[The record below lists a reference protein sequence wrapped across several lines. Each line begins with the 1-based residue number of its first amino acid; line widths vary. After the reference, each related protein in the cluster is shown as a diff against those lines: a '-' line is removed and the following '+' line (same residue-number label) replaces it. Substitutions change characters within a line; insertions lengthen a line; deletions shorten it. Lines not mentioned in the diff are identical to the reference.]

1 MKNYNFLNHL
11 ILRSPQYSYN
21 QYSIEKVEKI
31 LKDVHFQIAIYLASP
46 QLYNIIASKTL
57 EYKSLSFKEQLS
69 IKRYYNRMSFRP
81 TPFGSFSSFTLASWG
96 LDEPI
101 RLDEQNAKLHL
112 NIDQEI
118 VIHLAEK
125 LIGNEL
131 ENNAFICNPTLYK
144 SGREFRF
151 IKTNFAEKKK
161 KILFDLESYEYNI
174 LTSPLI
180 IFCSNSFR
188 PGTEIMAFMT
198 KISGCDQETAKD
210 YLHFLIDAQI
220 IIPYAATNIIGEDYL
235 NRLLNLN
242 YTEIDIRP
250 FQQAL
255 SEIYEQLNII
265 PFPAISHLVKL
276 SGQLAGLFSSYQK
289 EKANQFFYAGLER
302 KVTAGSL
309 NINYQKQITDG
320 LKALGVL
327 SQPAQPLML
336 QQFIQDFKSRYD
348 RQKIPLLQA
357 IDPET
362 GIGYGPDITP
372 PSETE
377 LLRQVNFSE
386 TQKSSIM
393 LEWSTV
399 HQLLLKKWNNN
410 QHSSDPILLNEA
422 DLLSIPTSQTL
433 RSPPTLS
440 VLFRVLDNVI
450 FLETVGGVSATA
462 LIGRFTAWNK
472 DVHNLSQQLASFE
485 QLANPE
491 VFFADIGQLSDTHAD
506 NINRRKH
513 SYEYE
518 IPINSVS
525 TLPFDHQIPPS
536 DLWVSV
542 IGDELILESKLR
554 QKVIIPRL
562 SSAYNYS
569 RNHLALFRILCDLQ
583 YQGLQGNYSFDL
595 EQFFPGMPQYPR
607 VVFKQ
612 TILCPAIWH
621 LSQQDLKELKS
632 VVTNDVLNRFK
643 LLKEKLKL
651 PSVVALSKFDQ
662 QMVFNTDNE
671 EEVLFL
677 IDCLKSMD
685 QAALQEYFLPAQPT
699 ATTSDGNPLVSQF
712 IAFLYKDEAIYP
724 GNPTTDII
732 AKTKVK
738 QEYILGSK
746 WLYLKLYC
754 NTATANDLLAKKLLP
769 LLKKFDNEG
778 LLSWFFIRYRDS
790 GYHIRLR
797 LKVKENVIGP
807 VLILL
812 KKRLEG
818 SVHYHLIREYQADT
832 YRREMERYGA
842 DVIDLV
848 EGFFHGSS
856 ELVIRYIKISR
867 LKSFKNSYHSLALVS
882 VTYLLNGFL
891 PDINIRITFLEQM
904 VQTFYSE
911 FSNDKSLKIEL
922 DQKYRE
928 IKKEIAG
935 LLPHQ
940 EYYEKLKLM
949 RWSDI
954 FELKTNAILNVASG
968 FTAKRKNQLLADLI
982 HMHLNRIFIDRQRNQ
997 ELIIYYCLYKYQ
1009 GSVKAIADKSQLK
1022 FTS

>member
-1 MKNYNFLNHL
+1 
-11 ILRSPQYSYN
+11 
-21 QYSIEKVEKI
+21 
-31 LKDVHFQIAIYLASP
+31 
-46 QLYNIIASKTL
+46 
-57 EYKSLSFKEQLS
+57 
-69 IKRYYNRMSFRP
+69 MSFRP

-96 LDEPI
+96 LEELI
-101 RLDEQNAKLHL
+101 RLDEQSAKLHL

-118 VIHLAEK
+118 VLHLAER
-125 LIGNEL
+125 LIGNDL

-151 IKTNFAEKKK
+151 IKTNFSEKKK
-161 KILFDLESYEYNI
+161 KILFDLESYEDNT

-180 IFCSNSFR
+180 IFCSNSFK
-188 PGTEIMAFMT
+188 PGTEIMAFMA
-198 KISGCDQETAKD
+198 KISGCDRETAKD
-210 YLHFLIDAQI
+210 YLYFLVDAQI
-220 IIPYAATNIIGEDYL
+220 VISQTAANIIGKDYL
-235 NRLLNLN
+235 NRLLN

-255 SEIYEQLNII
+255 SEIYEKLNNV

-276 SGQLAGLFSSYQK
+276 SGQLAGLFSGSQK

-302 KVTAGSL
+302 KVADGSL
-309 NINYQKQITDG
+309 NSKYQKQITEG
-320 LKALGVL
+320 LKALSAL
-327 SQPAQPLML
+327 AQPAQPLML

-362 GIGYGPDITP
+362 GIGYGPGIASP
-372 PSETE
+372 LENE
-377 LLRQVNFSE
+377 LLRQVNFTESPK
-386 TQKSSIM
+386 TNIG
-393 LEWSTV
+393 LEWSAV
-399 HQLLLKKWNNN
+399 HRLLFQKWNNN
-410 QHSSDPILLNEA
+410 PHNTDPILLNDA
-422 DLLSIPTSQTL
+422 DFIAIPDSQTPS
-433 RSPPTLS
+433 SPPTLS
-440 VLFRVLDNVI
+440 ILFRVIDDAV

-472 DVHNLSQQLASFE
+472 DIHNLSQQLASLE

-491 VFFADIGQLSDTHAD
+491 VIFADIGQLSDTHAD

-525 TLPFDHQIPPS
+525 TLPFDHQIRPS

-542 IGDELILESKLR
+542 NGDELILESKLL

-569 RNHLALFRILCDLQ
+569 RNYLALFRILCDLQ
-583 YQGLQGNYSFDL
+583 YQGLQGNYSFDM

-632 VVTNDVLNRFK
+632 ATTKEVGHKFNLIKKK
-643 LLKEKLKL
+643 LEL

-662 QMVFNTDNE
+662 QLVFNIDSD

-677 IDCLKSMD
+677 VDCLKSMD

-699 ATTSDGNPLVSQF
+699 ATTNDGKPLVSQF
-712 IAFLYKDEAIYP
+712 IAFLYKNEAVYQ
-724 GNPTTDII
+724 GNRTADII

-754 NTATANDLLAKKLLP
+754 NPAIANDLLAKKLHP

-832 YRREMERYGA
+832 YRREMERYGV

-856 ELVIRYIKISR
+856 ELVIRYIKISK
-867 LKSFKNSYHSLALVS
+867 LKSFKNSYHSMALVS
-882 VTYLLNGFL
+882 VAYLLNNFL

-1009 GSVKAIADKSQLK
+1009 VSVKAIADKS
-1022 FTS
+1022 

>member
-1 MKNYNFLNHL
+1 MTNYNFLNHL

-21 QYSIEKVEKI
+21 QYSIEKVEEI
-31 LKDVHFQIAIYLASP
+31 LKDVHFQTAIYLASP

-57 EYKSLSFKEQLS
+57 DYKSLSFKEQLS

-96 LDEPI
+96 PDALI

-112 NIDQEI
+112 NVDQEI
-118 VIHLAEK
+118 VLHLAER
-125 LIGNEL
+125 LIGNDL
-131 ENNAFICNPTLYK
+131 ENSAFICNPALYQ

-151 IKTNFAEKKK
+151 IKTNFSEEKKK
-161 KILFDLESYEYNI
+161 TLFDLESYEYNA
-174 LTSPLI
+174 LTSALI
-180 IFCSNSFR
+180 IFCSDGFK
-188 PGTEIMAFMT
+188 PGIEIITFMMEKT
-198 KISGCDQETAKD
+198 GCDRETAKD
-210 YLHFLIDAQI
+210 YLHFLFDSQI
-220 IIPYAATNIIGEDYL
+220 IIPYTATNIIGEDYL

-242 YTEIDIRP
+242 YTEINIRP
-250 FQQAL
+250 FQQVL
-255 SEIYEQLNII
+255 SKIYEQLNTV
-265 PFPAISHLVKL
+265 PFPAVGHLVKL
-276 SGQLAGLFSSYQK
+276 SSQLAGLHSGYQK

-302 KVTAGSL
+302 KVTVGSL

-320 LKALGVL
+320 LKALGIL
-327 SQPAQPLML
+327 SRPAQPLML
-336 QQFIQDFKSRYD
+336 QQFIHDFKSRYD
-348 RQKIPLLQA
+348 GQKIPLLQA

-362 GIGYGPDITP
+362 GIGYGPGIVLP
-372 PSETE
+372 LENE
-377 LLRQVNFSE
+377 LLHQVNFNE
-386 TQKSSIM
+386 PQKTNIS
-393 LEWSTV
+393 LEWTAV
-399 HQLLLKKWNNN
+399 HCLLLKKWNSNPDN
-410 QHSSDPILLNEA
+410 TDPILLTEA
-422 DLLSIPTSQTL
+422 DLLAIPANQTPS
-433 RSPPTLS
+433 SPPTLAI
-440 VLFRVLDNVI
+440 LFRVLDDAV

-472 DVHNLSQQLASFE
+472 DIHNLSQQLASLE

-491 VFFADIGQLSDTHAD
+491 VIFADIGQLSDTHAD
-506 NINRRKH
+506 NISRRKH

-525 TLPFDHQIPPS
+525 TLPFDHQIPPA
-536 DLWVSV
+536 DLWISV
-542 IGDELILESKLR
+542 NGDELVLESNSL

-569 RNHLALFRILCDLQ
+569 RNQLALFRILCDLQ

-607 VVFKQ
+607 VVFKK

-621 LSQQDLKELKS
+621 LSEQDLKE
-632 VVTNDVLNRFK
+632 FK
-643 LLKEKLKL
+643 LATTNEVGHKFNLIKEKLKL
-651 PSVVALSKFDQ
+651 PSVIALSKFDQ
-662 QMVFNTDNE
+662 QLVFNTDKE

-677 IDCLKSMD
+677 VDCLKSMD
-685 QAALQEYFLPAQPT
+685 QAILQEYFLPAQPT
-699 ATTSDGNPLVSQF
+699 ATTNDGKPLVSQF
-712 IAFLYKDEAIYP
+712 IAFLYKNEAVYP

-754 NTATANDLLAKKLLP
+754 NPATANDLLAKKLLP

-797 LKVKENVIGP
+797 LKVKEEFIGP

-842 DVIDLV
+842 DIIDLV

-856 ELVIRYIKISR
+856 ELVIRYVKISR

-935 LLPHQ
+935 LLPNQ
-940 EYYEKLKLM
+940 EYYEKIKLM

-954 FELKTNAILNVASG
+954 FELKTNTILNVASG

-982 HMHLNRIFIDRQRNQ
+982 HMHLNRLFIDRQRNQ
-997 ELIIYYCLYKYQ
+997 ELIIYYCLFKYQ
-1009 GSVKAIADKSQLK
+1009 LSVRAMQIKVD
-1022 FTS
+1022 